1 MYGNYE
7 HHGCKGGRGM
17 HRGEGFGF
25 GQGFGEFFEEEDF
38 PHSKELQVEALK
50 RKKDHLELRKRDIDL
65 ELKYIDEKIK
75 SIEK

>member
-1 MYGNYE
+1 MHDGAMALLTNLKQRRNKLYGNYE

-38 PHSKELQVEALK
+38 PHS
-50 RKKDHLELRKRDIDL
+50 
-65 ELKYIDEKIK
+65 
-75 SIEK
+75 